1 MDTAQVGG
9 VVGLSWIL
17 LRLVRWGSGVVMDT
31 AQVGGVVMD
40 TAQVGGVV
48 MNTAQVGRVV

>member
-1 MDTAQVGG
+1 MDTAQVG
-9 VVGLSWIL
+9 
-17 LRLVRWGSGVVMDT
+17 GVVMDT

-48 MNTAQVGRVV
+48 GLSWLLLRLVG